1 MPPTPPTPPTDD
13 LPLWFIVLGVV
24 ATLLFIGMVYAGIEV
39 GLPERGYAMAQQYTP
54 PCQSGG
60 APCAGTGQPTFP
72 PYIAGAI
79 LTQPIPNNATQYG
92 TNQFGQIVPSAGAVL
107 LGVTSA
113 SSNATYWQPYSLG
126 VTCSGSPTSSFASV
140 DGIVVHC

>member
-1 MPPTPPTPPTDD
+1 MPPRPPTDD
-13 LPLWFIVLGVV
+13 PPLWFIVLGVV
-24 ATLLFIGMVYAGIEV
+24 AILLFIGMVYAGI
-39 GLPERGYAMAQQYTP
+39 AMAQQYTP

-60 APCAGTGQPTFP
+60 APCGGTGQPTFP

-107 LGVTSA
+107 LGVTSG
-113 SSNATYWQPYSLG
+113 NATYWQPYSLG